1 MIVKEVVLLEE
12 IVFDYEFNREIGIS
26 LGNYLEEIVRGI
38 LLT

>member
-1 MIVKEVVLLEE
+1 MTVKKVVSLGKIGIDCE
-12 IVFDYEFNREIGIS
+12 IHGEIGIS